1 MCSNFWPCTDHP
13 MDHGLNGHCLKGL
26 CPGDR
31 RPPPPHKV
39 HLAPIGRYNYP
50 RRHSKLFI
58 AANSASLACKAAR
71 QVELS
76 LRAKEMHF
84 CTGTGKSKIS
94 LRISDLN
101 ILVIRDPTHP
111 AEQSSVPFFSAA
123 SFRIGDEWSATI
135 PFIIFDLHKPKPI
148 ALATSPA

>member
-1 MCSNFWPCTDHP
+1 MEVSALRSNVMPTIAERRRERAESMCSNFWPCTDHP

-84 CTGTGKSKIS
+84 CTGSTGQA
-94 LRISDLN
+94 LR
-101 ILVIRDPTHP
+101 
-111 AEQSSVPFFSAA
+111 E
-123 SFRIGDEWSATI
+123 
-135 PFIIFDLHKPKPI
+135 
-148 ALATSPA
+148 